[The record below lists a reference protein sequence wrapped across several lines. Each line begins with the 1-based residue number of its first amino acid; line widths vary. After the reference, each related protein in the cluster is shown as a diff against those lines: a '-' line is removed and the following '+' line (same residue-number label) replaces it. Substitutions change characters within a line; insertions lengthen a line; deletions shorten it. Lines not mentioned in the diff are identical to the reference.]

1 MEKVERVY
9 RALGLEEP
17 DKVPKGELQIHD
29 ELVSAI
35 IGEPVKDW
43 FKAHV
48 KVRKM
53 LKMDLVNL
61 GLEGGPKTE
70 IVGRTKDGYPI
81 YRDCFGNEWVDSG
94 KTRTYIRHCL
104 SCPEDFRDFKMPEAS
119 LYNAENVRLWSSRTD
134 FCVFAQVGGAF
145 DLVYPLMG
153 LTGYFRALYQY
164 PNLLKKVVEEVYRFE
179 LEVIKLFAE
188 NGAHVILIGDDLAYD
203 KGPFIPPR
211 FMREFVFPYLA
222 GEVSLIHKLGLP
234 AVLHSDGNVTMLM
247 EDIVKMGF
255 DGLQSLQPNAGVDI
269 VAIKKIWGDRICLM
283 GNLDLD
289 YLLTLGN
296 PREVEA
302 EVKRL
307 ISEVAPGGGFILSTT
322 NVLTRYV
329 PPENA
334 LAMYL
339 TAEKYGKYPIR
350 AENRS

>member
-1 MEKVERVY
+1 M
-9 RALGLEEP
+9 
-17 DKVPKGELQIHD
+17 
-29 ELVSAI
+29 
-35 IGEPVKDW
+35 
-43 FKAHV
+43 
-48 KVRKM
+48 M
-53 LKMDLVNL
+53 
-61 GLEGGPKTE
+61 
-70 IVGRTKDGYPI
+70 
-81 YRDCFGNEWVDSG
+81 
-94 KTRTYIRHCL
+94 
-104 SCPEDFRDFKMPEAS
+104 
-119 LYNAENVRLWSSRTD
+119 
-134 FCVFAQVGGAF
+134 
-145 DLVYPLMG
+145 
-153 LTGYFRALYQY
+153 
-164 PNLLKKVVEEVYRFE
+164 
-179 LEVIKLFAE
+179 
-188 NGAHVILIGDDLAYD
+188 
-203 KGPFIPPR
+203 
-211 FMREFVFPYLA
+211 EFVFPYLA

-247 EDIVKMGF
+247 EDIVKNGF
-255 DGLQSLQPNAGVDI
+255 DGLQSLQPNASVDI